1 MRFRR
6 AAALAVGLT
15 SVGSTTPAAAE
26 PAPTRHDSVERSVI
40 RQLNALRA
48 QNGLRRLRS
57 SRGLARAADAKSG
70 AIAATGDF
78 SHGPMTTR
86 VRRFVRADS
95 VGETIAWLPA
105 ALGSDAGA
113 AIAAWMAS
121 PGHRATLLS
130 GRFARIGVGRRAGTP
145 GGSPAVIFTVNVA
158 TAR

>member
-6 AAALAVGLT
+6 ATALAVGLT
-15 SVGSTTPAAAE
+15 ALGSTTPASAE
-26 PAPTRHDSVERSVI
+26 TASERQDSVERSVI
-40 RQLNALRA
+40 KKLNALRA
-48 QNGLRRLRS
+48 QHGLRRLRS

-86 VRRFVRADS
+86 VRRFVRAES

-105 ALGSDAGA
+105 ALGGDAGA
-113 AIAAWMAS
+113 AVAAWMGS

-130 GRFARIGVGRRAGTP
+130 PRYARIGVGRRAGAP
-145 GGSPAVIFTVNVA
+145 GGNPAVIFTVNVA